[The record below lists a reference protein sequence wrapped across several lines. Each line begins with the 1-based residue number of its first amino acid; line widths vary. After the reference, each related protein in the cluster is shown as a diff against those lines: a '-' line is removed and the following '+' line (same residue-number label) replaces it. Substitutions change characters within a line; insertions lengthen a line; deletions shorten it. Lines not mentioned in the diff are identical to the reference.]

1 MEKTNK
7 NNYELYKIIILKGFA
22 TLEDLYY
29 LKYNEKEIELLIKSK
44 VIICKDNKYYIGNIS
59 ELYYY
64 FDMLLIK
71 NENQE
76 AKFFYNKIIELD
88 PLYKVN
94 YFELMSIALNYN
106 DFYGSYNYYK
116 KLDNKNDYLY
126 DNNLYLYLFS
136 NIIKIPV
143 EDINYVKE
151 LKFDDISIK
160 DTDKRFQDRDMENDI
175 RWDIYR
181 NKFSLAIKKIND
193 KAISNNRFR
202 NQDILI
208 KELCKAANK
217 EKLSIEKQLKE
228 LIIDNNINEAI
239 ILLNSINKYR
249 NLNITEKTIQKLLC
263 VYLDICNGNIH
274 EKKENYA
281 TNIFDAIKIENYS
294 LALSYCQSFKKQNHI
309 EEDSA
314 LMILLS
320 NIVSK
325 MKLLTNNK
333 KKTDNNELPIYNDLL
348 NIINNIAQN
357 HNFQII
363 HVDNERSKEIINNIV
378 SDINYIE
385 INYFNKDIMLRYK
398 EVTNSDN
405 LDILIKKANNAY
417 LNKNYELAIQL
428 YKQILSLKDEL
439 NTEYYLKI
447 SKCYNK
453 LGKNAQAKK
462 YLKVINLIINNDKTE
477 EKKKSY

>member
-1 MEKTNK
+1 MAYLLFVITKVMGIALHGK
-7 NNYELYKIIILKGFA
+7 NIENLYDTLSPLFILKSLFGDFTKGFPCSPIDEP
-22 TLEDLYY
+22 LWFMRDLY
-29 LKYNEKEIELLIKSK
+29 
-44 VIICKDNKYYIGNIS
+44 V
-59 ELYYY
+59 
-64 FDMLLIK
+64 
-71 NENQE
+71 
-76 AKFFYNKIIELD
+76 
-88 PLYKVN
+88 
-94 YFELMSIALNYN
+94 
-106 DFYGSYNYYK
+106 
-116 KLDNKNDYLY
+116 
-126 DNNLYLYLFS
+126 LFLFT
-136 NIIKIPV
+136 P
-143 EDINYVKE
+143 
-151 LKFDDISIK
+151 
-160 DTDKRFQDRDMENDI
+160 
-175 RWDIYR
+175 
-181 NKFSLAIKKIND
+181 
-193 KAISNNRFR
+193 
-202 NQDILI
+202 
-208 KELCKAANK
+208 
-217 EKLSIEKQLKE
+217 
-228 LIIDNNINEAI
+228 
-239 ILLNSINKYR
+239 ILLFFLR
-249 NLNITEKTIQKLLC
+249 KLGCSFLC
-263 VYLDICNGNIH
+263 
-274 EKKENYA
+274 
-281 TNIFDAIKIENYS
+281 
-294 LALSYCQSFKKQNHI
+294 
-309 EEDSA
+309 A

-357 HNFQII
+357 HDFQII

-385 INYFNKDIMLRYK
+385 INYFNKDIMLRYQ

-417 LNKNYELAIQL
+417 LNKKYELAIQL

>member
-1 MEKTNK
+1 MKVIRIIGRSITNAGK
-7 NNYELYKIIILKGFA
+7 SIARNFSLSMASITCTIITLILVSLGVLVSYNVNNITKDI
-22 TLEDLYY
+22 
-29 LKYNEKEIELLIKSK
+29 EKELTIVVFMKKETTKEELNKTKEALSK
-44 VIICKDNKYYIGNIS
+44 IDNVADVKYTSKD
-59 ELYYY
+59 
-64 FDMLLIK
+64 DIK
-71 NENQE
+71 NDMASEYPSFSKMME
-76 AKFFYNKIIELD
+76 SWTD
-88 PLYKVN
+88 VN
-94 YFELMSIALNYN
+94 NPFQ
-106 DFYGSYNYYK
+106 DSYIVSVKDVRDINETVTTIK
-116 KLDNKNDYLY
+116 NLDN
-126 DNNLYLYLFS
+126 
-136 NIIKIPV
+136 V
-143 EDINYVKE
+143 DIVKYSE
-151 LKFDDISIK
+151 SMIG
-160 DTDKRFQDRDMENDI
+160 
-175 RWDIYR
+175 
-181 NKFSLAIKKIND
+181 
-193 KAISNNRFR
+193 
-202 NQDILI
+202 
-208 KELCKAANK
+208 
-217 EKLSIEKQLKE
+217 E
-228 LIIDNNINEAI
+228 LI
-239 ILLNSINKYR
+239 
-249 NLNITEKTIQKLLC
+249 
-263 VYLDICNGNIH
+263 
-274 EKKENYA
+274 
-281 TNIFDAIKIENYS
+281 NIFDAIKIENYS

-357 HNFQII
+357 HDFQII
-363 HVDNERSKEIINNIV
+363 HVDNERSKEIIDNIV
-378 SDINYIE
+378 SDINFIE

-417 LNKNYELAIQL
+417 LNKKYELAIQL